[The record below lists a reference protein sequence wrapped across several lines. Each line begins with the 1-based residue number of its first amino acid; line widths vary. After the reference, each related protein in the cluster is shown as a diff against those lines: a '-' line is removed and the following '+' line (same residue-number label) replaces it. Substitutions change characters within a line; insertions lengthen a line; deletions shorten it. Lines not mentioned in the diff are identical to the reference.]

1 MKIMTLLFG
10 VSLIF
15 LLVFHGN
22 KFVTYIIL
30 LYKTLLGSICLNVN
44 VFFLTVNF

>member
-15 LLVFHGN
+15 LLDFYGN
-22 KFVTYIIL
+22 KDVSYTVL
-30 LYKTLLGSICLNVN
+30 RYKAYFKKTCLNVN
-44 VFFLTVNF
+44 FFFK